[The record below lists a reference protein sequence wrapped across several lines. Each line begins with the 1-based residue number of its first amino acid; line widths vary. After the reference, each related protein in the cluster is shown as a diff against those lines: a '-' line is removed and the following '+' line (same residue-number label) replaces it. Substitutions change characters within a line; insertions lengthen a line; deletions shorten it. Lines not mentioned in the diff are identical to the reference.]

1 MATFNNTTR
10 DIRAKIVYY
19 GAGQSGKTTNIQYIH
34 AKLKPDLRGELMTL
48 ATEQDRTLFFDYL
61 PVDLGEVSGFKT
73 RIQLYTVPG
82 QVFYNSTR
90 KLVLKNAD
98 GIVFVADSAR
108 KFMKD
113 NLESF
118 QNLMDNLRDYGLKIT
133 DLPVVIQYN
142 KRDIPDAV
150 PVGELQEKLNRFNF
164 PSFEAVASSGTG
176 VLPTFQALSKLVMKH
191 IKETAL
197 GGIGLPTPP
206 ALPSLASKPVPPRP
220 EPAKPP
226 EPPKPALRSM
236 ELDDDEEALLDS
248 LGPPASQAPAMPP
261 VMAALPVQ
269 PARSAAPKPG
279 DAVPTTAILA
289 AAGIAPPPGAITK
302 NTAQETISKG
312 DPIMVR
318 LEVVSI
324 GSALPAPGGGFRIAV
339 RLKDPSTGRLYE
351 TRLDLTLKGES
362 GGT

>member
-34 AKLKPDLRGELMTL
+34 AKLKADLRGELMTL

-142 KRDIPDAV
+142 KRDMPDAV
-150 PVGELQEKLNRFNF
+150 PIGELQEKLNRFNF
-164 PSFEAVASSGTG
+164 PWFEAIASSGTG
-176 VLPTFQALSKLVMKH
+176 VLPTFQALSKMVMKH

-206 ALPSLASKPVPPRP
+206 APPSLTSKPLPPAPAKQP
-220 EPAKPP
+220 EPAKSQ
-226 EPPKPALRSM
+226 LRSM
-236 ELDDDEEALLDS
+236 ELDEDEEALLDS
-248 LGPPASQAPAMPP
+248 LGPPAAQ
-261 VMAALPVQ
+261 Q
-269 PARSAAPKPG
+269 PAAPPAPKPPAAPKPG
-279 DAVPTTAILA
+279 EAVPTTAILA
-289 AAGIAPPPGAITK
+289 AAGIAPPPGLALK
-302 NTAQETISKG
+302 NQAPETISKG
-312 DPIMVR
+312 EPLAIR
-318 LEVVSI
+318 LEVVNI
-324 GSALPAPGGGFRIAV
+324 GSALPAPGGGFRVVV
-339 RLKDPSTGRLYE
+339 RLKDPATGKLYE
-351 TRLDLTLKGES
+351 TRLDLSLKGES

>member
-10 DIRAKIVYY
+10 DIRSKIVYY

-98 GIVFVADSAR
+98 GIVFVADSSR

-118 QNLMDNLRDYGLKIT
+118 QNLIDNLRDYGLKIT
-133 DLPVVIQYN
+133 EIPVVIQYN
-142 KRDIPDAV
+142 KRDVPDAV

-164 PSFEAVASSGTG
+164 PWFEAVASSGQG
-176 VLPTFQALSKLVMKH
+176 VLPTFQTLSKLVMKH

-197 GGIGLPTPP
+197 GGIGIPTQPQPP
-206 ALPSLASKPVPPRP
+206 SAAARPVAL
-220 EPAKPP
+220 KPP
-226 EPPKPALRSM
+226 EPRPMPAPAPAPPEPRRSM
-236 ELDDDEEALLDS
+236 ELDADEEALLDS
-248 LGPPASQAPAMPP
+248 LGPPA
-261 VMAALPVQ
+261 AA
-269 PARSAAPKPG
+269 AAPVPPKPK
-279 DAVPTTAILA
+279 DAIPTVAILQ
-289 AAGIAPPPGAITK
+289 AAGIAPPPAALAK
-302 NTAQETISKG
+302 NQAPETIAKG
-312 DPIMVR
+312 EIPPGR
-318 LEVVSI
+318 LDVVSI

-339 RLKDPSTGRLYE
+339 RLKDPATGRLYE
-351 TRLDLTLKGES
+351 TRIDLTLKGEGS
-362 GGT
+362 